1 MRPNG
6 RSCRCTCCSSSWS
19 LFARGGLL
27 ARRAHSMSDPAHA
40 PNDSERLDGK
50 VAFIAGGYGVIGA
63 AIARGLARR
72 GATVVI
78 AGRDLERATAL
89 AKALAAEG
97 TKSTAI
103 AVDARSVESIR
114 AAVDT
119 AASRHGGLDIFVH
132 SLGAP

>member
-6 RSCRCTCCSSSWS
+6 RSCRCTCCSASWS
-19 LFARGGLL
+19 LFAHEGFL
-27 ARRAHSMSDPAHA
+27 ARRAHSMSDAAHA
-40 PNDSERLDGK
+40 PNDSESFDGK

-78 AGRDLERATAL
+78 AGRDLEKATAL
-89 AKALAAEG
+89 AKVLAAEG
-97 TKSTAI
+97 TKSAAI

-114 AAVDT
+114 VA
-119 AASRHGGLDIFVH
+119 GG
-132 SLGAP
+132 